1 MFGHKLATR
10 RPAASLVAWQVYT
23 QIGSRVSYNARSV
36 AGLNTEMMRVTKS
49 LPLQAQLSRLLAD
62 TCDDSCH
69 MIAVDGFVSALP
81 VISQRNTQTTRQDE
95 SSSARQLHSSV
106 PVNSDVASLYL
117 HARHVSQ
124 LQGILS
130 A

>member
-1 MFGHKLATR
+1 
-10 RPAASLVAWQVYT
+10 
-23 QIGSRVSYNARSV
+23 
-36 AGLNTEMMRVTKS
+36 MRVTKWS
-49 LPLQAQLSRLLAD
+49 PLQAQLSRLLAD